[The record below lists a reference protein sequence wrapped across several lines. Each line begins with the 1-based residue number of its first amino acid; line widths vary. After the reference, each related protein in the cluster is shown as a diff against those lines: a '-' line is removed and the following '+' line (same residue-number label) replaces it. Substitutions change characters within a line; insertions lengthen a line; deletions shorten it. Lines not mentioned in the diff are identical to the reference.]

1 MNNDAV
7 LLMSDD
13 GVNFGEP
20 IAVMVKDAMIHV
32 FGQREKILGWAA
44 HVHRSYQDVYHP
56 EEFFLSIIFILME
69 EAI

>member
-44 HVHRSYQDVYHP
+44 HVHRSYQT
-56 EEFFLSIIFILME
+56 FIIRKNFSYQSFSF
-69 EAI
+69 